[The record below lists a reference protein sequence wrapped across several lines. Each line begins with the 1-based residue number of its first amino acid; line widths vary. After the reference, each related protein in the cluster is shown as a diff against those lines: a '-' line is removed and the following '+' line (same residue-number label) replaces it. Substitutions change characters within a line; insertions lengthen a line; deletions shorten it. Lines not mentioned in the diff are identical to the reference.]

1 MSDSLDFSHINKTNA
16 PRTLG
21 ELRELTEN
29 RPISQAQ
36 FKDLMA
42 LGTKRQEIETAEKPD
57 PVYKG
62 MANPNLGN
70 LEAEVGA
77 QSVPCV
83 NCGSPVP
90 RDIHEEEQGFCVDC
104 QAKYYNDYPVVGSHH
119 EENDGCYECG
129 VCGKHTDNDED
140 NQNHTCFE

>member
-1 MSDSLDFSHINKTNA
+1 MSEPLDFSHINKSNA

-29 RPISQAQ
+29 TPISQAQ

-42 LGTKRQEIETAEKPD
+42 LGTKRQNIEADKKPNSV
-57 PVYKG
+57 PES

-77 QSVPCV
+77 QPVPCI
-83 NCGSPVP
+83 NCGDSVP
-90 RDIHEEEQGFCVDC
+90 RDIHQEEGGYCVDC
-104 QAKYYNDYPVVGSHH
+104 RSKLYNDYPVVGSWHSK
-119 EENDGCYECG
+119 NDGCYECG
-129 VCGKHTDNDED
+129 VCGKHTDNEEG